1 MAKVSPF
8 HTDSEEYPMAHREVY
23 HDNDACYEG
32 KKIFPEHR
40 QGGTGGKPLCD
51 VCAGLSKQGSLHIL
65 NLPIG
70 TVWFTRVQ
78 ERARCAA
85 GLGCERL

>member
-8 HTDSEEYPMAHREVY
+8 HTDSEEYHQAHREVH

-32 KKIFPEHR
+32 KKIPAEHR

-51 VCAGLSKQGSLHIL
+51 VCTGLS
-65 NLPIG
+65 
-70 TVWFTRVQ
+70 
-78 ERARCAA
+78 
-85 GLGCERL
+85 

>member
-40 QGGTGGKPLCD
+40 QGGTGGKPLCEI
-51 VCAGLSKQGSLHIL
+51 CAGLS
-65 NLPIG
+65 
-70 TVWFTRVQ
+70 
-78 ERARCAA
+78 
-85 GLGCERL
+85 

>member
-8 HTDSEEYPMAHREVY
+8 HTDSEEYPPAHREVH

-32 KKIFPEHR
+32 KKILAEHR

-51 VCAGLSKQGSLHIL
+51 VCAGLS
-65 NLPIG
+65 
-70 TVWFTRVQ
+70 
-78 ERARCAA
+78 
-85 GLGCERL
+85 